1 MACNGEHCLAGGLR
15 QRGRKKEDLPGQ
27 PLVSIVTIVLNGEED
42 LRKTMESV
50 LHQSYAPIE
59 YIVIDGGSTDKTISL
74 IRHYDEEIDYWVS
87 EPDNG
92 ISDAFNKGILAAAGR
107 YIGLINAGDWYE
119 PDTVARVVEAFL
131 AKPETGVVCGA
142 LQFWDGLN
150 REYICQSVPQLLARD
165 MTITHPTC
173 FVRADLYRRFGLYE
187 ENYKFAMDYKLLL
200 RLKVQGVRFAALES
214 VLANMQHAGVSEVHW
229 KKALQETHQARVELL
244 TGSFFASRGYYFFIE
259 TKRRIRILLEKI
271 GGSHLIT
278 FYRSRLALVR
288 KIKSACL

>member
-1 MACNGEHCLAGGLR
+1 MACTGEHCLAGGLR
-15 QRGRKKEDLPGQ
+15 QRGRKKKDLPGQ

-74 IRHYDEEIDYWVS
+74 IRHYEEEIDYWVS

-92 ISDAFNKGILAAAGR
+92 ISDAFNKGVLAAAGKF
-107 YIGLINAGDWYE
+107 IGLINAGDWYE
-119 PDTVARVVEAFL
+119 PDTIQRVVEAFL

-150 REYICQSVPQLLARD
+150 REYICQSVPRLLARD

-187 ENYKFAMDYKLLL
+187 EKYKFAMDYKLLL

-229 KKALQETHQARVELL
+229 KKALQETHRARVELL
-244 TGSFFASRGYYFFIE
+244 AGSFFASRGYYFLVE
-259 TKRRIRILLEKI
+259 TKRRIRIFLEKM

>member
-1 MACNGEHCLAGGLR
+1 MACTGEHRLVGGLR
-15 QRGRKKEDLPGQ
+15 QRGRKKEELPGQ
-27 PLVSIVTIVLNGEED
+27 PLVSIITIVLNGEEH
-42 LRKTMESV
+42 LRKTIESV
-50 LHQSYAPIE
+50 LHQTYAPIE

-74 IRHYDEEIDYWVS
+74 ISHYDEEIDYWVS

-107 YIGLINAGDWYE
+107 FIGLINAGDWYE
-119 PDTVARVVEAFL
+119 PETVQRVVEAFL

-150 REYICQSVPQLLARD
+150 REYICQSVPRLLARD

-187 ENYKFAMDYKLLL
+187 ENYKFAMDYELLL
-200 RLKVQGVRFAALES
+200 RFKVHGVRFAALAA
-214 VLANMQHAGVSEVHW
+214 VLANMQHAGVSEAHW
-229 KKALQETHQARVELL
+229 KQALQETHQARVELL
-244 TGSFFASRGYYFFIE
+244 TGSFFASRGYYFFVE
-259 TKRRIRILLEKI
+259 TKRRIRIFLDKM
-271 GGSHLIT
+271 GASHLIT